1 MAAQSPDL
9 SSVFKSL
16 TLATYMSW
24 WFMVKS
30 LLLEGLLIELRR
42 LAAEIQEKLVNGGEL
57 RRIY

>member
-9 SSVFKSL
+9 SSVFSSL

-30 LLLEGLLIELRR
+30 LLLEGLLIGLRR
-42 LAAEIQEKLVNGGEL
+42 LAAEVQEKLVYGGEL
-57 RRIY
+57 RGVH